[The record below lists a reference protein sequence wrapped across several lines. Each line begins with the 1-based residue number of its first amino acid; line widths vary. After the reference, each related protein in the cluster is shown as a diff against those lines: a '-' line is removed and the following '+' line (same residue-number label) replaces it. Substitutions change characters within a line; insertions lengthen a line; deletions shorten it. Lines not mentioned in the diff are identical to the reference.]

1 MYRNTRITVRI
12 PESRKRLL
20 EQWAKDDNCTVSDLI
35 NNLIENRLRREK
47 RHAKE
52 AENKTKGD

>member
-1 MYRNTRITVRI
+1 MQRNTRITVRI
-12 PESRKRLL
+12 PESRKNLL
-20 EQWAKDDNCTVSDLI
+20 EEWAKDDNCTVSDLI

-52 AENKTKGD
+52 AENKNEGD